1 MRGAGAAIGRA
12 ILRKEA
18 SDFERLLG
26 GSIIPR
32 SRGIGGYPAT
42 QSRRRRND
50 PLDDFDRLMREP
62 VGGTPAARVILGRA
76 RGVIFRPKVRVITN
90 PQRLPLPRPTRAARP
105 PTVPPV
111 IPPTVEV
118 PRVPPIALPPRSSS
132 PLPAPQPR
140 RSGGSAIPPP
150 GTVAMPPLPGP
161 IRPSGRAPQAGRGV
175 PTAPSRRSIGVLN
188 RPGVLVASTLG
199 SLLRPKPG
207 SRSWPSIATSLLSP
221 SPSSPQPLP
230 APASSTPAPSA
241 PQPATPPS
249 PLTHVTTQVLPLPR
263 AGSSQCEPCEKGTRR
278 RKRPRPS
285 DTVAKVRVFERRM
298 SQNSLDNLNRGR
310 KKGRR

>member
-32 SRGIGGYPAT
+32 SRGIGGYPST
-42 QSRRRRND
+42 QSRRRRGD

-118 PRVPPIALPPRSSS
+118 PHVPPIALPPGSSS

-140 RSGGSAIPPP
+140 SSGGGAIPPP

-161 IRPSGRAPQAGRGV
+161 IRPSGRAPQAGRRV
-175 PTAPSRRSIGVLN
+175 RTAPSRRPIGVWGL
-188 RPGVLVASTLG
+188 LG

-207 SRSWPSIATSLLSP
+207 SRSWPSIATLSLSP

-230 APASSTPAPSA
+230 APASSTPAPTG
-241 PQPATPPS
+241 PQPVTPPS
-249 PLTHVTTQVLPLPR
+249 PLTHVMTQVLPLPR

-285 DTVAKVRVFERRM
+285 NTVAKVRVFERRM

-310 KKGRR
+310 RKGRR